1 MSGEVGV
8 NNDVFTAAQSALDSS
23 RGEFAGQ
30 ATSKVAS
37 LTAAQTAGK
46 WGVESGPVAARQ
58 QYTTALQEI
67 QDAITSL
74 NAEVI
79 AFLSAADKTQA
90 LMNNNEQDGITAT
103 QFLSEAQLE
112 EKEHALAQAAKEEE
126 RARTKTTKTMSE
138 TALDAAREAALTQAA
153 DIAGGAPL
161 PGWVA
166 RTSTEGGAQQPG
178 PVAANNASSSTPQLQ
193 LPPTFLGGTGQGS
206 ETLEDLLGSATLAPC
221 KPTSGLPNW
230 NSPFDF
236 GQN

>member
-8 NNDVFTAAQSALDSS
+8 KNDEFTAAQSALDSS
-23 RGEFAGQ
+23 RGEFAGE

-37 LTAAQTAGK
+37 LTSAQTAGK
-46 WGVESGPVAARQ
+46 WGEESGPVAARQ

-79 AFLSAADKTQA
+79 AFLSAAGKTQA
-90 LMNNNEQDGITAT
+90 LMAENEQNGITAT
-103 QFLSEAQLE
+103 QALSQAQLE
-112 EKEHALAQAAKEEE
+112 AKEQSLAQANMEKD
-126 RARTKTTKTMSE
+126 RAIAGNSPSKL
-138 TALDAAREAALTQAA
+138 AEAI
-153 DIAGGAPL
+153 DIAKVQASDLVGGAPL

-166 RTSTEGGAQQPG
+166 RTSAEGGAQQPG

-193 LPPTFLGGTGQGS
+193 LPPTFLGATGQGS
-206 ETLEDLLGSATLAPC
+206 ETLEDLLGLGSPTPR

-230 NSPFDF
+230 NSPYGF
-236 GQN
+236 GRD

>member
-1 MSGEVGV
+1 MSGEIGV
-8 NNDVFTAAQSALDSS
+8 TNDTFAAAQSALDNS

-37 LTAAQTAGK
+37 LTSAQTAGK

-79 AFLSAADKTQA
+79 AFLSAAAKTQA
-90 LMNNNEQDGITAT
+90 LMGENEQNGINAT
-103 QFLSEAQLE
+103 QALANASLEAQERSLDQANK
-112 EKEHALAQAAKEEE
+112 EKDRALAGNSALKTSQAIEIAK
-126 RARTKTTKTMSE
+126 A
-138 TALDAAREAALTQAA
+138 QAS
-153 DIAGGAPL
+153 DIAGGATL

-166 RTSTEGGAQQPG
+166 RTSAEGGAQQPG

-206 ETLEDLLGSATLAPC
+206 ETLEDLLGLGSPTPR

-230 NSPFDF
+230 NSPYGF
-236 GQN
+236 GRD

>member
-8 NNDVFTAAQSALDSS
+8 NNDAFTAAQSALDSS
-23 RGEFAGQ
+23 RGEFAGE

-37 LTAAQTAGK
+37 LTSAQTAGK
-46 WGVESGPVAARQ
+46 WGEESGPVAARQ

-79 AFLSAADKTQA
+79 AFLSAAGKTQA
-90 LMNNNEQDGITAT
+90 LMGENEQNGIDAT
-103 QFLSEAQLE
+103 QALSEAQLE
-112 EKEHALAQAAKEEE
+112 EKEHALAQAAQE
-126 RARTKTTKTMSE
+126 RDRALSTNTSEKTLT
-138 TALDAAREAALTQAA
+138 AAREAALTQAS
-153 DIAGGAPL
+153 DLVGGAPL

-166 RTSTEGGAQQPG
+166 RTSAEGGAQQPG

-193 LPPTFLGGTGQGS
+193 LPPTFLGATGQGS
-206 ETLEDLLGSATLAPC
+206 ETWDDLVASATRAPS

-230 NSPFDF
+230 NSPYGF
-236 GQN
+236 GRD

>member
-8 NNDVFTAAQSALDSS
+8 NNDAFTAAQSALDSS
-23 RGEFAGQ
+23 RGEFAGK

-46 WGVESGPVAARQ
+46 WGVESGPAAARQ

-79 AFLSAADKTQA
+79 AFLSAAGKTQA
-90 LMNNNEQDGITAT
+90 LMGENEQNGIDAT
-103 QFLSEAQLE
+103 QALSEAQLE
-112 EKEHALAQAAKEEE
+112 ALDRSLAQAEKEKNS
-126 RARTKTTKTMSE
+126 AIAGNSASKV
-138 TALDAAREAALTQAA
+138 AEAI
-153 DIAGGAPL
+153 DIAKVQASDLVGGATL

-166 RTSTEGGAQQPG
+166 RTSAEGGAQQPG

-193 LPPTFLGGTGQGS
+193 LPPTLLSGLGQDSGAWD
-206 ETLEDLLGSATLAPC
+206 DLAASALRAPRT
-221 KPTSGLPNW
+221 PTSGLPTW
-230 NSPFDF
+230 NSSGGF
-236 GQN
+236 GRN

>member
-1 MSGEVGV
+1 MSGEVSV
-8 NNDVFTAAQSALDSS
+8 KHDVFTAAQSALDSS

-37 LTAAQTAGK
+37 LTSAQTAGK
-46 WGVESGPVAARQ
+46 WGEESGPVAARQ

-79 AFLSAADKTQA
+79 AFLSAAGKTQA
-90 LMNNNEQDGITAT
+90 LMGENEQNGIDAI

-112 EKEHALAQAAKEEE
+112 EKEHALAQAEKERNE
-126 RARTKTTKTMSE
+126 ALSTNTSE
-138 TALDAAREAALTQAA
+138 KMVAAAREAALTQAS
-153 DIAGGAPL
+153 DLVGGAPL
-161 PGWVA
+161 PGWVD
-166 RTSTEGGAQQPG
+166 RTSAEGGAQQPG
-178 PVAANNASSSTPQLQ
+178 PVAANNTSSSTPQLQ

-206 ETLEDLLGSATLAPC
+206 ETWDDLVASATRAPS

-230 NSPFDF
+230 NSPYGF
-236 GQN
+236 GRD

>member
-1 MSGEVGV
+1 MSGEIGV
-8 NNDVFTAAQSALDSS
+8 TNDTFAAAQSALDSS
-23 RGEFAGQ
+23 RGEFAGK

-46 WGVESGPVAARQ
+46 WGVESGPIAARR

-79 AFLSAADKTQA
+79 AFLSAAGKTQA
-90 LMNNNEQDGITAT
+90 LMQNNEQNGIDAT
-103 QFLSEAQLE
+103 QALSEAELE

-126 RARTKTTKTMSE
+126 RARTRTKSE

-166 RTSTEGGAQQPG
+166 RTSTEGGAQQSG

>member
-8 NNDVFTAAQSALDSS
+8 NNDEFTAAQSALDSS

-90 LMNNNEQDGITAT
+90 LMGENEQNGIDAT
-103 QFLSEAQLE
+103 QALSDAVLE
-112 EKEHALAQAAKEEE
+112 EKEQALAQAEKEE
-126 RARTKTTKTMSE
+126 RGAQTAQKAAQTWLQGART
-138 TALDAAREAALTQAA
+138 L
-153 DIAGGAPL
+153 GGL
-161 PGWVA
+161 PNSLLGGS
-166 RTSTEGGAQQPG
+166 STNPDPQQLG
-178 PVAANNASSSTPQLQ
+178 PVAADDASSSTPQLQ
-193 LPPTFLGGTGQGS
+193 LPPTFLGGLGQDS
-206 ETLEDLLGSATLAPC
+206 EAWDDLAASALRAPRT
-221 KPTSGLPNW
+221 PTSGLPNW
-230 NSPFDF
+230 NSSGGF
-236 GQN
+236 GRN

>member
-8 NNDVFTAAQSALDSS
+8 KNDEFTAARSALDSS
-23 RGEFAGQ
+23 RDEFAGE

-79 AFLSAADKTQA
+79 AFLSAAGKTQA
-90 LMNNNEQDGITAT
+90 LMQNNEQNGIDAT
-103 QFLSEAQLE
+103 QALSEAELE

-126 RARTKTTKTMSE
+126 RARTRTKSE

-166 RTSTEGGAQQPG
+166 RTSTEGGAQQSG

>member
-8 NNDVFTAAQSALDSS
+8 KNDEFTAAQSALDSS
-23 RGEFAGQ
+23 RGEFAGE

-37 LTAAQTAGK
+37 LTSAQTAGK
-46 WGVESGPVAARQ
+46 WGEESGPVAARQ

-79 AFLSAADKTQA
+79 AFLSAAGKTQA
-90 LMNNNEQDGITAT
+90 LMGENEQNGIDAT
-103 QFLSEAQLE
+103 QALSEAELE
-112 EKEHALAQAAKEEE
+112 EKEHALAQAAQE
-126 RARTKTTKTMSE
+126 RDRALSTNTSEKTL
-138 TALDAAREAALTQAA
+138 AAAREAALTQAS
-153 DIAGGAPL
+153 DLVGGAPL

-166 RTSTEGGAQQPG
+166 RTSAEGGAQQPG

-206 ETLEDLLGSATLAPC
+206 ETWDDLVASATRAPS

-230 NSPFDF
+230 NSPYGF
-236 GQN
+236 GRD

>member
-8 NNDVFTAAQSALDSS
+8 NNDAFTAAQSALDSS
-23 RGEFAGQ
+23 RGEFAGE

-37 LTAAQTAGK
+37 LTSAQTAGK
-46 WGVESGPVAARQ
+46 WGEESGPVAARQ

-79 AFLSAADKTQA
+79 AFLSAAGKTQA
-90 LMNNNEQDGITAT
+90 LMGENEQNGIDAT

-112 EKEHALAQAAKEEE
+112 EKEHALAQAAQE
-126 RARTKTTKTMSE
+126 RDRALSTNTSEKTL
-138 TALDAAREAALTQAA
+138 AAAREAALTQAS
-153 DIAGGAPL
+153 DLVGGAPL

-166 RTSTEGGAQQPG
+166 RTSAEGGAQQPG

-193 LPPTFLGGTGQGS
+193 LPPTFLGATGQGS
-206 ETLEDLLGSATLAPC
+206 ETWDDLVASATRAPS

-230 NSPFDF
+230 NSPYGF
-236 GQN
+236 GRD

>member
-1 MSGEVGV
+1 MSGEIGV
-8 NNDVFTAAQSALDSS
+8 TNEKFAAAQSALDSS
-23 RGEFAGQ
+23 RGEFAGE

-37 LTAAQTAGK
+37 LTSAQTAGK
-46 WGVESGPVAARQ
+46 WGEESGPVAARQ

-79 AFLSAADKTQA
+79 AFLGAAGKTQA
-90 LMNNNEQDGITAT
+90 LMGENEQNGIDTT
-103 QFLSEAQLE
+103 QAFSEAQLE
-112 EKEHALAQAAKEEE
+112 EKEHALAQAAKE
-126 RARTKTTKTMSE
+126 RDNAIVRNTSE
-138 TALDAAREAALTQAA
+138 PSVAAAREAALTLAA
-153 DIAGGAPL
+153 DIAGGAPT

-166 RTSTEGGAQQPG
+166 RTSAEGSAQQPG

-206 ETLEDLLGSATLAPC
+206 ETLEDLLGLGSPTPR

-230 NSPFDF
+230 NSPYGF
-236 GQN
+236 GRD

>member
-1 MSGEVGV
+1 MSGEIGV
-8 NNDVFTAAQSALDSS
+8 NNDEFTAAQSALDSS
-23 RGEFAGQ
+23 RGEFAGK

-79 AFLSAADKTQA
+79 AFLSAAGKTQA
-90 LMNNNEQDGITAT
+90 LMNNNEQDGISAT
-103 QFLSEAQLE
+103 QTLMEQELDAREQAE
-112 EKEHALAQAAKEEE
+112 AQAAKE
-126 RARTKTTKTMSE
+126 RDGAIAGNSASKV
-138 TALDAAREAALTQAA
+138 AEAIDIAKVQAS
-153 DIAGGAPL
+153 DLAGGATL

-166 RTSTEGGAQQPG
+166 RTSAEGGAQQPS

-193 LPPTFLGGTGQGS
+193 LPPTFLGGAGQGS
-206 ETLEDLLGSATLAPC
+206 EMWEDPLGLGSPKPR
-221 KPTSGLPNW
+221 KPTSGLPTW
-230 NSPFDF
+230 NSSGGF
-236 GQN
+236 GRN

>member
-1 MSGEVGV
+1 MSGEIGV
-8 NNDVFTAAQSALDSS
+8 NNDAFTAARSALDSS
-23 RGEFAGQ
+23 RDEFAGE

-58 QYTTALQEI
+58 QYTTALKEI

-126 RARTKTTKTMSE
+126 RARTKTISE

-153 DIAGGAPL
+153 DMAGGAPL

-193 LPPTFLGGTGQGS
+193 LPPTFLGGLGQDS
-206 ETLEDLLGSATLAPC
+206 TTSDLFAAASRAPS

-230 NSPFDF
+230 NSPYGF
-236 GQN
+236 GRD

>member
-8 NNDVFTAAQSALDSS
+8 NNDEFTAAQSALDSS
-23 RGEFAGQ
+23 RGEFAGK

-90 LMNNNEQDGITAT
+90 LMRNAEDTNISATETLAEQ
-103 QFLSEAQLE
+103 E
-112 EKEHALAQAAKEEE
+112 
-126 RARTKTTKTMSE
+126 
-138 TALDAAREAALTQAA
+138 LDAREAALAQAEREK
-153 DIAGGAPL
+153 
-161 PGWVA
+161 V
-166 RTSTEGGAQQPG
+166 GAQNLQKAGQTFLQGAKTLGGLPNSLLGSSSTNPDPQQLG
-178 PVAANNASSSTPQLQ
+178 PVAADDASSSTPQLQ
-193 LPPTFLGGTGQGS
+193 LPPTLLSGLGQGS
-206 ETLEDLLGSATLAPC
+206 ETWDDLAASALRAPRT
-221 KPTSGLPNW
+221 PTSGLPTW
-230 NSPFDF
+230 NASGGF
-236 GQN
+236 GRN

>member
-1 MSGEVGV
+1 MSGEIGV
-8 NNDVFTAAQSALDSS
+8 TNDEFTAARSALDSS
-23 RGEFAGQ
+23 RGEFAGK

-79 AFLSAADKTQA
+79 AFLSAAGKTQA
-90 LMNNNEQDGITAT
+90 LMNNNEQDGISAT
-103 QFLSEAQLE
+103 QTLMEQELDAREQAE
-112 EKEHALAQAAKEEE
+112 AQAAKE
-126 RARTKTTKTMSE
+126 RDGAIAGNSASKV
-138 TALDAAREAALTQAA
+138 AEAIDIAKVQAS
-153 DIAGGAPL
+153 DLAGGATL

-166 RTSTEGGAQQPG
+166 RTSAEGGAQQPS

-193 LPPTFLGGTGQGS
+193 LPPTFLGGAGQGF
-206 ETLEDLLGSATLAPC
+206 EMWEDPLGLGSPKPR
-221 KPTSGLPNW
+221 KPTSGLPTW
-230 NSPFDF
+230 NSSGGF
-236 GQN
+236 GRS

>member
-8 NNDVFTAAQSALDSS
+8 KNDEFTAAQSALDSS
-23 RGEFAGQ
+23 RGEFAGE

-37 LTAAQTAGK
+37 LTSAQTAGK
-46 WGVESGPVAARQ
+46 WGEESGPVAARQ

-79 AFLSAADKTQA
+79 AFLSAAGKTQA
-90 LMNNNEQDGITAT
+90 LMAENEQNGIDAT
-103 QFLSEAQLE
+103 QALSQAQLE
-112 EKEHALAQAAKEEE
+112 AKEQSLAQANMEKD
-126 RARTKTTKTMSE
+126 RAIAGNSPSKL
-138 TALDAAREAALTQAA
+138 AEAI
-153 DIAGGAPL
+153 DIAKVQASDLVGGAPL

-166 RTSTEGGAQQPG
+166 RASAEGGAQQPG

-193 LPPTFLGGTGQGS
+193 LPPTFLGATGQGS
-206 ETLEDLLGSATLAPC
+206 ETLEDLLGLGSPTPR

-230 NSPFDF
+230 NSPYGF
-236 GQN
+236 GRN

>member
-1 MSGEVGV
+1 MSGEIGV
-8 NNDVFTAAQSALDSS
+8 NNDAFTAARSALDSS
-23 RGEFAGQ
+23 RDEFAGE

-58 QYTTALQEI
+58 QYTTALKEI

-126 RARTKTTKTMSE
+126 KARARTMPE

-153 DIAGGAPL
+153 DMAGGAPL

-230 NSPFDF
+230 NSPYGF
-236 GQN
+236 GRN

>member
-8 NNDVFTAAQSALDSS
+8 KNDEFTAAQSALDSS
-23 RGEFAGQ
+23 RGEFAGE

-37 LTAAQTAGK
+37 LTSAQTAGK
-46 WGVESGPVAARQ
+46 WGEESGPVAARQ

-79 AFLSAADKTQA
+79 AFLSAAGKTQA
-90 LMNNNEQDGITAT
+90 LMAENEQNGISAT
-103 QFLSEAQLE
+103 QALSQAQLE
-112 EKEHALAQAAKEEE
+112 AKEQSLAQANMEKD
-126 RARTKTTKTMSE
+126 RAIAGNSPSKL
-138 TALDAAREAALTQAA
+138 AEAI
-153 DIAGGAPL
+153 DIAKVQASDLVGGAPQ

-166 RTSTEGGAQQPG
+166 RTSAEGGAQQPG

-193 LPPTFLGGTGQGS
+193 LPPTFLGATGQGS
-206 ETLEDLLGSATLAPC
+206 ETWDDLVASATRAPS

-230 NSPFDF
+230 NSPYGF
-236 GQN
+236 GRD

>member
-1 MSGEVGV
+1 MSGEIGV
-8 NNDVFTAAQSALDSS
+8 TNDEFTAARSALDSS
-23 RGEFAGQ
+23 RGEFAGK

-90 LMNNNEQDGITAT
+90 LMNNNEQDGISAT
-103 QFLSEAQLE
+103 QTLMEQELDAREQAE
-112 EKEHALAQAAKEEE
+112 AQAAKE
-126 RARTKTTKTMSE
+126 RDGAIAGNSASKV
-138 TALDAAREAALTQAA
+138 AEAIDIAKVQAS
-153 DIAGGAPL
+153 DLAGGATL

-166 RTSTEGGAQQPG
+166 RTSTEGGAQQPS

-193 LPPTFLGGTGQGS
+193 LPPTLLDVLGQDS
-206 ETLEDLLGSATLAPC
+206 RAWDDLAASALRAPRT
-221 KPTSGLPNW
+221 PTSGLPTW
-230 NSPFDF
+230 NSSGGF
-236 GQN
+236 GRN

>member
-1 MSGEVGV
+1 MSGEIGV
-8 NNDVFTAAQSALDSS
+8 NNDEFTAARSALDSS
-23 RGEFAGQ
+23 RDEFAGE

-58 QYTTALQEI
+58 QYTTALKEI

-126 RARTKTTKTMSE
+126 RARTKTISE
-138 TALDAAREAALTQAA
+138 TVLDAAREAALTQAA

-236 GQN
+236 GRS

>member
-8 NNDVFTAAQSALDSS
+8 NNDEFTAAQSALDSS
-23 RGEFAGQ
+23 RGEFAGK

-58 QYTTALQEI
+58 QYTTALKEI

-79 AFLSAADKTQA
+79 AFLSAAGKTQA
-90 LMNNNEQDGITAT
+90 LMQNNEQNGIDAT
-103 QFLSEAQLE
+103 QALSEAELE

-126 RARTKTTKTMSE
+126 RARTRTKSE

-236 GQN
+236 GRN